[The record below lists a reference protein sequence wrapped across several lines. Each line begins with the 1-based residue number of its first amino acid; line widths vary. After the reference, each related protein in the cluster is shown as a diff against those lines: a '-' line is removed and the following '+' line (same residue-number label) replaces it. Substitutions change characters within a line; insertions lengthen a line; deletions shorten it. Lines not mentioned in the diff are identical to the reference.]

1 MKAQEISLRV
11 RYQETDQMG
20 VVYHANYLV
29 WMEVGRSEYLRKLG
43 MAYTTFEKNNI
54 YLPVI
59 KAYCEYKSP
68 AFYDNMIKVVTRVAS
83 LKEVKITFH
92 YDIFR
97 EENQLLLAAG
107 ETEHAFVNNLGK
119 PMVLKKNN
127 PFLWKRLLE
136 VVEGVEDL

>member
-1 MKAQEISLRV
+1 MKTQETSLRV

-29 WMEVGRSEYLRKLG
+29 WMEVGRSDYLRKLG
-43 MAYTTFEKNNI
+43 MAYTTFEENKI

-59 KAYCEYKSP
+59 KAFCEYKSP
-68 AFYDNMIKVVTRVAS
+68 AYYDDMVKVVTRVAS

-97 EENQLLLAAG
+97 ESDQRLLAAG
-107 ETEHAFVNNLGK
+107 ETEHAFMNNVGK
-119 PMVLKKNN
+119 PVVLKKNN
-127 PFLWKRLLE
+127 PFLWRRLLD